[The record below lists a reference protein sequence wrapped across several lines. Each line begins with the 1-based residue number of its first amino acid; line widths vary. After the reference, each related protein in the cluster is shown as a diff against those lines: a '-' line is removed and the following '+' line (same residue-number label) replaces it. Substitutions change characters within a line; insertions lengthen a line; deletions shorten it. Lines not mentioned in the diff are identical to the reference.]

1 MSKKNK
7 KTLRVNRQRNSYI
20 IGISIGV
27 LAGIIFGY
35 ATDSIIVSILVCGLL
50 GFGMGHSPHGRP
62 KLTNGD
68 GQVTVANFLVH
79 SSTQ

>member
-7 KTLRVNRQRNSYI
+7 NSLRVNRQRNSYI

-35 ATDSIIVSILVCGLL
+35 ATESIVVSILVCGLL
-50 GFGMGHSPHGRP
+50 GLGMGHAIYKTIG
-62 KLTNGD
+62 
-68 GQVTVANFLVH
+68 
-79 SSTQ
+79 

>member
-7 KTLRVNRQRNSYI
+7 KSLRVNRQRNSYI

-50 GFGMGHSPHGRP
+50 GFGMGHAIYKIIG
-62 KLTNGD
+62 
-68 GQVTVANFLVH
+68 
-79 SSTQ
+79 

>member
-7 KTLRVNRQRNSYI
+7 KSLRFNRQRNSYI

-50 GFGMGHSPHGRP
+50 GFGMGHAIYKTIG
-62 KLTNGD
+62 
-68 GQVTVANFLVH
+68 
-79 SSTQ
+79 

>member
-7 KTLRVNRQRNSYI
+7 KSLRVNRQRNSYI

-35 ATDSIIVSILVCGLL
+35 ATDRIIVSILVCGLL
-50 GFGMGHSPHGRP
+50 GFGMGHAIYKTIG
-62 KLTNGD
+62 
-68 GQVTVANFLVH
+68 
-79 SSTQ
+79 

>member
-7 KTLRVNRQRNSYI
+7 KSLRFNRQRNSYI

-35 ATDSIIVSILVCGLL
+35 ATDSIIISILVCGLL
-50 GFGMGHSPHGRP
+50 GFGMGHAIYKTIG
-62 KLTNGD
+62 
-68 GQVTVANFLVH
+68 
-79 SSTQ
+79 